1 MYKEISC
8 YDKDTT
14 EHTVTES
21 IFTALKHD
29 FHGVSVPAYYLP
41 LAKDLIPDG
50 FVVASSVDYPG
61 GLSSTGVRCHSS
73 INIIR
78 AGANAV
84 DLVANSNLLVNRKFK
99 KFKEDIEA
107 NYKICQD
114 NNCSLRV
121 MFEYRIYDKNSLI
134 LAACDIIRS
143 VGVDYIF
150 PSTGSMVD
158 DIEDSIVV
166 GFLLQKKKE
175 QNVIFNANIWRKED
189 YEKVENSGVFGIRIK
204 SRNAVK
210 NIFGVL

>member
-61 GLSSTGVRCHSS
+61 G
-73 INIIR
+73 R

-175 QNVIFNANIWRKED
+175 LNVICNANIWRKED